1 MTQKEHS
8 NTGKWRS
15 RLGRL
20 YHSRIRSAFVLV
32 LVSCIVVSTGYSKS
46 ESSQY
51 KEYEIKAAFIYNFLK
66 FIDWPR
72 EKSVHRPGEITI
84 GIVGND
90 PFAKSFSILENKKV
104 KDCRVVIQCFGTLDE
119 LKKTVEKDKAKLY
132 QQIKS
137 LGKSCV
143 LLKDENG
150 KVVIKPLESI
160 EELKNAKDETTRQK
174 LIEELKKKGL
184 RFVDPAKKEHLK
196 IIINS
201 LAQEKIEALKKC
213 HVLFLCSSE
222 KQNLREIL
230 TLVKTSSVLTVAET
244 EGFLKAGAM
253 INFTMEDNKIR
264 FEVNLTAA
272 NEAKLQVRSQLLRVA
287 RKVIKEDSFS
297 NDNPRQDTHKEK

>member
-8 NTGKWRS
+8 NTGKWKSRS
-15 RLGRL
+15 GRL

-46 ESSQY
+46 ESLQY
-51 KEYEIKAAFIYNFLK
+51 KEYEIKAAFIFNFLK

-72 EKSVHRPGEITI
+72 EKSIHRPGEITI
-84 GIVGND
+84 GIVGDD
-90 PFAKSFSILENKKV
+90 PFGKSFGIVENKKV
-104 KDCRVVIQCFGTLDE
+104 KDCRVVIQRFGTFEE
-119 LKKTVEKDKAKLY
+119 LKESVEKDKAKLY
-132 QQIKS
+132 QQIEPLRKS
-137 LGKSCV
+137 YV
-143 LLKDENG
+143 VLKDENG
-150 KVVIKPLESI
+150 KIVIKPLESFDEI
-160 EELKNAKDETTRQK
+160 ASEKDEEARK
-174 LIEELKKKGL
+174 KRIEELKKRGL
-184 RFVDPAKKEHLK
+184 LFVDPAKEENLK
-196 IIINS
+196 VIINS

-213 HVLFLCSSE
+213 HVLFICSSE

-230 TLVKTSSVLTVAET
+230 TLVKTSSVLTVTET
-244 EGFLKAGAM
+244 EGFLEAGSM

-287 RKVIKEDSFS
+287 RKVIKEDSSS